1 MSVIEIDMIDRYLI
15 GKCIYKYFTPQ
26 LAPTPNASANA
37 FDLVHPD
44 VIAGDV
50 GIHKRSF
57 DSRKGRSDE
66 VCLSN
71 MISS

>member
-50 GIHKRSF
+50 GIHK
-57 DSRKGRSDE
+57 G
-66 VCLSN
+66 VL
-71 MISS
+71 